1 MKKRLLSVFLA
12 LTMLAGLLPM
22 TAFAADKGYGDAAI
36 STGYTD
42 VDWMADE
49 ILKEI
54 DLAGKNDVERIRAV
68 YDWIILNC
76 ERYGEP
82 EKDWFPLEEVMS
94 ALDGGYRD
102 LWEKAIMDGDM
113 TFRLDLGAEF
123 AGDDW
128 FSTAMYDTNEYVT
141 NCGYYMM
148 VYRVGECHW
157 FSGLLAVLLGR
168 LGYDCRLIEGNFIN
182 NNGSKVM
189 HKWNMV
195 LLNGKYYWLD
205 VRMDHANY
213 ERTGKLSYTY
223 FMIDD
228 QAQWEK
234 KHEWDHSYSD
244 ALMAMAGEI
253 EKTYTTV
260 LGITGD
266 IVGGLMPWSKC
277 SDWAEDL
284 MMEAVVAGLYPECL
298 VDRDLTQPITRKEFA
313 ETAILFYEKLSGKAA
328 PAVDPAK
335 PLPFTD
341 VTAAD
346 TYILQAY
353 ELGIVNGM
361 GNGTYAPNETLTR
374 AHAVTMLG
382 RVCELVEVGNL
393 EQKGAALQRGST
405 VIPAFTDGG
414 AIADWAA
421 NYVSYFVSHG
431 VINGVS
437 TDPANPRFDP
447 AGPMTCEAA
456 LKVAVCAMEQ

>member
-1 MKKRLLSVFLA
+1 MKKRVFSAVLVLVMVLA
-12 LTMLAGLLPM
+12 LLP
-22 TAFAADKGYGDAAI
+22 TAVFAAPLTYGKAAI
-36 STGYTD
+36 STGYSD
-42 VDWMADE
+42 VDWMADQ

-54 DLAGKNDVERIRAV
+54 NLTGKNDVERIRAV
-68 YDWIILNC
+68 YDWIIRNC

-82 EKDWFPLEEVMS
+82 EKEYFPVDEVMA
-94 ALDGGYRD
+94 ALDAGYNAQWSRD
-102 LWEKAIMDGDM
+102 LLRGQAV
-113 TFRLDLGAEF
+113 FRLDLGPEF

-128 FSTAMYDTNEYVT
+128 FSTAMYDSNDYVIS
-141 NCGYYMM
+141 CGYNMM

-205 VRMDHANY
+205 VRMDHSTY
-213 ERTGKLSYTY
+213 DSTGKINYTY

-228 QAQWEK
+228 QAKWEK

-244 ALMAMAGEI
+244 SLMAMAGEI
-253 EKTYTTV
+253 ADSYNAALATQAE
-260 LGITGD
+260 
-266 IVGGLMPWSKC
+266 VGAELMPWGSC
-277 SDWAEDL
+277 SDWAEHYLLRSVELKLFPDL
-284 MMEAVVAGLYPECL
+284 LAGQNMA
-298 VDRDLTQPITRKEFA
+298 RPITRREFA
-313 ETAILFYEKLSGKAA
+313 AVAVQFYEVLSGQKA
-328 PAVDPAK
+328 PLVNTYK
-335 PLPFTD
+335 PGPFTD
-341 VTAAD
+341 ITTAD
-346 TYILQAY
+346 VRILQAY

-361 GNGTYAPNETLTR
+361 GDGTYKPNDPLSR
-374 AHAVTMLG
+374 AQAVTMLG
-382 RVCELVEVGNL
+382 RVCELVETGKIS
-393 EQKGAALQRGST
+393 KGETLKQGST

-414 AIADWAA
+414 AIADWAI
-421 NYVSYFVSHG
+421 NYVRYFVSHG

-456 LKVAVCAMEQ
+456 LKVAVTAMEQ